1 MKRYV
6 FLILGILII
15 VLALVGCGSNTS
27 KESGKPS
34 TSEKITISAAAS
46 LKGALT
52 ELADAYKKEHHLQ
65 DNQIAINFA
74 GSGTLR
80 QQIEQGAPAAVFIS
94 ADQKNMKLLQDKELV
109 TEVKPFVTNSL
120 VLVVPKGKDK
130 VSLDQLSS
138 VNRLVLGEPAT
149 VPAGNYGK
157 QVLTKMGIWDSMQ
170 DKIVYAKDAKA
181 VTAAI
186 SQGAG
191 DAGFI
196 YKTDAIAAGDAVQIA
211 AETPADSHDPVMYPI
226 GIVKKYD
233 SQLAKD
239 FYKFLKKQLDRLSV
253 DEMGQEI
260 IDELKAEMDLGTLFP
275 KQII

>member
-65 DNQIAINFA
+65 DDQIAINFA

-170 DKIVYAKDAKA
+170 DKIVYAKDVKA

-239 FYKFLKKQLDRLSV
+239 FYKFLTTPEAQKVLEKYGFTGAQLL
-253 DEMGQEI
+253 
-260 IDELKAEMDLGTLFP
+260 
-275 KQII
+275 